1 MPHLKRIPQILNLP
15 FNRKFSA
22 LFRRS
27 LNFHCSNWVFW
38 VFLLL
43 VPSNTN
49 AQTHPEM
56 SGLPPEAKGDFYF
69 SQGKFEE
76 ALEIY
81 QSILK
86 DKPDSSYLFRSM
98 VKSWH
103 AMEALDVAKNFLNEY
118 RQSHENSSAVWY
130 ALGYVHYIKNEDKI
144 AEELFRRATE
154 LDPEN
159 GLAWNNWA
167 ASLSNGKRFQ
177 EAVEKVR
184 IAIRTNPK
192 ELMFFFNLKKIYKEL
207 GEEQRFEKEFS
218 ETLNSDGKLY
228 AWGYGKVMARSLRQ
242 KSFGDY
248 AKGNLTGAIAGFEK
262 IININQKI
270 GDVKGQVPILFSLG
284 LLYEE
289 SGDLQKSQDFFR
301 QVLTINPDHIQA
313 REKIEPIN

>member
-69 SQGKFEE
+69 SQDKFEE

-118 RQSHENSSAVWY
+118 LY
-130 ALGYVHYIKNEDKI
+130 FY
-144 AEELFRRATE
+144 
-154 LDPEN
+154 
-159 GLAWNNWA
+159 
-167 ASLSNGKRFQ
+167 SN
-177 EAVEKVR
+177 
-184 IAIRTNPK
+184 I
-192 ELMFFFNLKKIYKEL
+192 
-207 GEEQRFEKEFS
+207 
-218 ETLNSDGKLY
+218 
-228 AWGYGKVMARSLRQ
+228 
-242 KSFGDY
+242 
-248 AKGNLTGAIAGFEK
+248 
-262 IININQKI
+262 
-270 GDVKGQVPILFSLG
+270 
-284 LLYEE
+284 
-289 SGDLQKSQDFFR
+289 
-301 QVLTINPDHIQA
+301 
-313 REKIEPIN
+313 